1 MNNILLIEDNEQ
13 LRKYIS
19 EYLEAYSFKTHI
31 LDDYDAVIETISAY
45 SPKLILLDINLPKFD
60 GFYYLKLIRKHYR
73 IPIIII
79 SARSEEGEQI
89 RGIENGADDYITK
102 PFSIGVLLAK
112 INAMLRRE
120 AEQQKSVISIDGIYL
135 NEDTMSVSF
144 KGTGTELSKN
154 EYRVLRLLMKNAGQI
169 VSREQLLEE
178 LWDDVSFVDDNTLT
192 VNITRVKKKLM
203 ELGLQ
208 NCIETKRGEAFPL
221 YWTQPSVTCSTI
233 HMIA

>member
-1 MNNILLIEDNEQ
+1 MNTILLIEDNEQ
-13 LRKYIS
+13 LQKYIS
-19 EYLEAYSFKTHI
+19 EYLEVYGFTTRI
-31 LDDYDAVIETISAY
+31 LDDYDAVPETIAACR
-45 SPKLILLDINLPKFD
+45 PKLILLDINLPKFD
-60 GFYYLKLIRKHYR
+60 GFYYLKLIRKHYK

-120 AEQQKSVISIDGIYL
+120 AELHKRVISLDGLCL
-135 NEDTMSVSF
+135 NEDTLSVAY
-144 KGTGTELSKN
+144 KGAGTELSKN

-208 NCIETKRGEAFPL
+208 NCLETKRGVGYAFNTAALPN
-221 YWTQPSVTCSTI
+221 
-233 HMIA
+233 H

>member
-1 MNNILLIEDNEQ
+1 MNSILLIEDNEQ
-13 LRKYIS
+13 LQRYLS
-19 EYLEAYSFKTHI
+19 EYLASSGFTTHI
-31 LDDYDAVIETISAY
+31 LADYDAVLETISVH

-60 GFYYLKLIRKHYR
+60 GFYYLKLIRKHYK

-79 SARSEEGEQI
+79 SARSAEGEQI

-112 INAMLRRE
+112 INAILRRE
-120 AEQQKSVISIDGIYL
+120 AGQPKSVLSSGGIEL
-135 NEDTMSVSF
+135 SEDTMSVSY
-144 KGTGTELSKN
+144 KGAGTELSKN

-192 VNITRVKKKLM
+192 VNITRVKKRLL

-208 NCIETKRGEAFPL
+208 NCIETKRGVGYVFARAAA
-221 YWTQPSVTCSTI
+221 QN
-233 HMIA
+233 HGQ